1 MIRDG
6 VLKLN
11 YLATAKTLLGSH
23 VTYAWLG
30 GRKDRKGTWI
40 WSDGQN
46 FTYTNWAK
54 GINKNILKNGV
65 INKTITA
72 LFVS

>member
-1 MIRDG
+1 MVRDG

-11 YLATAKTLLGSH
+11 YLAKAKTLLGSK

-30 GRKDRKGTWI
+30 GRKDINGTWI

-46 FTYTNWAK
+46 FTYTNWAP
-54 GINKNILKNGV
+54 GIKNNNI
-65 INKTITA
+65 II
-72 LFVS
+72 

>member
-11 YLATAKTLLGSH
+11 YLANATNLLGSN

-46 FTYTNWAK
+46 FSYTHWAP
-54 GINKNILKNGV
+54 GIKNNNI
-65 INKTITA
+65 
-72 LFVS
+72 

>member
-1 MIRDG
+1 
-6 VLKLN
+6 
-11 YLATAKTLLGSH
+11 LLGSN
-23 VTYAWLG
+23 VAYAWLG

-54 GINKNILKNGV
+54 GINNNNIFLNGIIKNYYHRS
-65 INKTITA
+65 A
-72 LFVS
+72 HFVS

>member
-11 YLATAKTLLGSH
+11 YLAKAKTLLGSN

-54 GINKNILKNGV
+54 GINN
-65 INKTITA
+65 NKRYY
-72 LFVS
+72 

>member
-1 MIRDG
+1 MDFQQFAHFCDG

-11 YLATAKTLLGSH
+11 YLANATNLLGSN
-23 VTYAWLG
+23 VTHAWLG

-46 FTYTNWAK
+46 FSYTNWAK
-54 GINKNILKNGV
+54 GINNNNI
-65 INKTITA
+65 II
-72 LFVS
+72 